1 MITILGLGPGG
12 AHLLTREAWDI
23 LNTSR
28 RVYLRTRRHPT
39 VAELPPDLELR
50 DFDDLYERGTRF
62 EEVYAGIAESVIAA
76 AQTSPE
82 GVVYAVPGHPLVGEA
97 SVHLILQ
104 RARALGIPVRL
115 VAGLSF
121 IEPTFEQ
128 LATYS
133 VEAGEWR
140 SAQPTFGDP
149 LDGLQLCDALTLAAL
164 HHPPLNPDQPA
175 LIAQVYS
182 RAVASDLKLTLMNQ
196 YPPLHQALV
205 LRGGAPAR
213 ATTLAAL
220 DHSDA
225 FDHLTSLYLP
235 ALPRA
240 GSFESLQEII
250 AHLRAP
256 EGCPWDREQTHES
269 LRSTLLEEAYEV
281 LAAIDAGDLAALR
294 EELGDLLLNVVM
306 QAQIAT
312 ESETFRMSDVIAD
325 LIAKLRRR
333 HPHVFGDVL
342 ADTAAQVV
350 ANWNAIKQREKGRPD
365 RSALDGIPDALPALA
380 QAQKMARRAEQAG
393 FQWNSHEERLAKVR
407 EELEEV
413 VNARDPDHRA
423 EEFGD
428 LIFTIADWA
437 DGYGI
442 DIETAARVANQKFA
456 RRFRSLERL
465 ARARGL
471 SLDAMSAEEKLAL
484 WRRVKDEETSD

>member
-12 AHLLTREAWDI
+12 AHLLTREAWDV
-23 LNTSR
+23 LRVSR

-39 VAELPPDLELR
+39 VAELPPHLDLQ
-50 DFDDLYERGTRF
+50 DFDYLYERAARF
-62 EEVYAGIAESVIAA
+62 EDVYAEIAARVIAA
-76 AQTSPE
+76 AQSSPE
-82 GVVYAVPGHPLVGEA
+82 GVIYAVPGHPLVGEA
-97 SVHLILQ
+97 SVYLIMQ

-121 IEPTFEQ
+121 IEPTLEQ
-128 LATYS
+128 IATH
-133 VEAGEWR
+133 EIAC
-140 SAQPTFGDP
+140 DP
-149 LDGLQLCDALTLAAL
+149 LDGLQICDALALAAL

-175 LIAQVYS
+175 LIAQVYA

-196 YPPLHQALV
+196 YPPSHRV
-205 LRGGAPAR
+205 IVVRSGAPLR

-220 DHSDA
+220 DHSDD
-225 FDHLTSLYLP
+225 FDHLTTLYLP
-235 ALPRA
+235 ALPCT
-240 GSFESLQEII
+240 GSFESLQETV

-269 LRSTLLEEAYEV
+269 LRSTLLEETYEV
-281 LAAIDAGDLAALR
+281 LNAIDAGDPAALR

-333 HPHVFGDVL
+333 HPHVFGAAV
-342 ADTAAQVV
+342 ADTAEQVV
-350 ANWNAIKQREKGRPD
+350 ANWNAIKCQEKGQQA
-365 RSALDGIPDALPALA
+365 RSALDGIPEALPALA
-380 QAQKMARRAEQAG
+380 QAQKIAQRAEQAG
-393 FQWNSHEERLAKVR
+393 FQWDSHEERLAKVR

-413 VNARDPDHRA
+413 VNARDPDHRM

-456 RRFRSLERL
+456 RRFRALERL
-465 ARARGL
+465 AHARGL
-471 SLDAMSAEEKLAL
+471 SLSEMSAEEKRAL
-484 WRRVKDEETSD
+484 WQQVKDAEE

>member
-12 AHLLTREAWDI
+12 AHLLTREAWDV
-23 LNTSR
+23 LCASR

-39 VAELPPDLELR
+39 VAELPPHLELR
-50 DFDDLYERGTRF
+50 DFDDLYEHAARF
-62 EEVYAGIAESVIAA
+62 EDVYAEIAARVIAA
-76 AQTSPE
+76 AQASPE

-97 SVHLILQ
+97 SVHLIMQ
-104 RARALGIPVRL
+104 RAGALGIPVRL

-121 IEPTFEQ
+121 IEPTLERV
-128 LATYS
+128 AAS
-133 VEAGEWR
+133 EAP
-140 SAQPTFGDP
+140 ACDP
-149 LDGLQLCDALTLAAL
+149 LDGLQICDALALAAL
-164 HHPPLNPDQPA
+164 HHPPLSPDQPA

-196 YPPLHQALV
+196 YPPSHQV
-205 LRGGAPAR
+205 FVVRGGAPLR
-213 ATTLAAL
+213 ATTLATL
-220 DHSDA
+220 DHSDD
-225 FDHLTSLYLP
+225 FDHLTTLYLP

-240 GSFESLQEII
+240 GSFESLQETV

-269 LRSTLLEEAYEV
+269 LRSTLLEETYEV

-333 HPHVFGDVL
+333 HPHVFGAAV
-342 ADTAAQVV
+342 ADTAEQVV
-350 ANWNAIKQREKGRPD
+350 ANWNAIKRQEKGQQA
-365 RSALDGIPDALPALA
+365 RSALDGIPEALPALA

-393 FQWNSHEERLAKVR
+393 FDWDSHDARLVKVR

-413 VNARDPDHRA
+413 VNARDPDHRM

-437 DGYGI
+437 DGYDI
-442 DIETAARVANQKFA
+442 DIETAARMANQKFA
-456 RRFRSLERL
+456 RRFRALERL
-465 ARARGL
+465 AHARGL
-471 SLDAMSAEEKLAL
+471 SLSTLSAEEKRAL
-484 WRRVKDEETSD
+484 WRQIKEADVAD